1 MNTRIKINPNICHG
15 NPVIRNTR
23 VLVSNI
29 LADLAAII
37 YDEVPEEELTEQT
50 TRFMGNAAREQL
62 SPGEM
67 LKFARQ
73 DAGLSQTK
81 LAALAGVGNRSGIAL
96 MEAGTRPISDKM
108 AERLAGHLMVSSEIL
123 KTSFYP
129 RFTEILS

>member
-1 MNTRIKINPNICHG
+1 MLVVEKAHHIKA
-15 NPVIRNTR
+15 VIEGEN
-23 VLVSNI
+23 S
-29 LADLAAII
+29 LALAAIIKKSLPSAII
-37 YDEVPEEELTEQT
+37 YDEVPAEELTEQT
-50 TRFMGNAAREQL
+50 TRFMGKAAREQL

-67 LKFARQ
+67 LKFARL

-96 MEAGTRPISDKM
+96 METGTRPISEKM